1 MFQHLEAETNIAET
15 EPHKGTAA
23 DPAKTGV
30 ILTGGD
36 FQALGILRSLARQN
50 IPVMILESDHCIS
63 RYSVCKK
70 RIIKSPPPSRHADY
84 AHFLMTLVE
93 REPVEGWSIFPNSD
107 EGVYVLSR
115 YRSMLQ
121 RHYRISTPGWDV
133 IQHVYI
139 KKNTYQLAEK
149 NGIPI
154 PRTFFPQNIDELAEL
169 KLDYPVVLK
178 PSIRDHYYSRI
189 KTKAYRINNRDE
201 LLDTYRKICSV
212 IPASEVLVQ
221 DMIPGGPTRLY
232 SFCPFFKD
240 GKVLASITARRSR
253 QHPMDFGHASTFAET
268 ADIPE
273 IKELA
278 ERFLGLIGY
287 YGIAEVEFM
296 HDPRD
301 DRFKLIE
308 VNPRFWGW
316 HALAIA
322 AGVDL
327 PHYLFQDMNGQIPVM
342 RKSDPNVKWFHL
354 TTDIPTVFMEILRGR
369 MTMGD
374 YMTSLRG
381 RKQDAV
387 FALDDP
393 LPFIAELCM
402 IPYLWMKRGF

>member
-1 MFQHLEAETNIAET
+1 VFQQMEMDPAAQTETL
-15 EPHKGTAA
+15 AA
-23 DPAKTGV
+23 SYTDPAKTGV

-36 FQALGILRSLARQN
+36 FQALGILRSLARKN
-50 IPVMILESDHCIS
+50 IPVLILESDHCIS

-70 RIIKSPPPSRHADY
+70 RIIKSPPPSHHADY
-84 AHFLMTLVE
+84 AHFLMTLADKE
-93 REPVEGWSIFPNSD
+93 HVEGWTIFPNSD
-107 EGVYVLSR
+107 ESVYVLSR
-115 YRSMLQ
+115 YRNMLQ
-121 RHYRISTPGWDV
+121 RHYRIPTPGWDV

-139 KKNTYQLAEK
+139 KKNTYTLAEK

-154 PRTFFPQNIDELAEL
+154 PRTFFPGGLDELAEL

-178 PSIRDHYYSRI
+178 PSIRDHYYSQV
-189 KTKAYRINNRDE
+189 KTKAYRINNRTE
-201 LLDTYRKICSV
+201 LLETYRKICSV

-221 DMIPGGPTRLY
+221 DMIPGGPSRLY

-273 IKELA
+273 LQTLA

-296 HDPRD
+296 LDPRD
-301 DRFKLIE
+301 NRFKLIE

-316 HALAIA
+316 HSLAIA

-327 PHYLFQDMNGQIPVM
+327 PHYLFQDMTGQKPVF
-342 RKSDPNVKWFHL
+342 RKSDPNVKWLHL
-354 TTDIPTVFMEILRGR
+354 TTDIPTVFLEILRGR

-374 YMTSLRG
+374 YMASLRG

-402 IPYLWMKRGF
+402 IPYLWVKRGF